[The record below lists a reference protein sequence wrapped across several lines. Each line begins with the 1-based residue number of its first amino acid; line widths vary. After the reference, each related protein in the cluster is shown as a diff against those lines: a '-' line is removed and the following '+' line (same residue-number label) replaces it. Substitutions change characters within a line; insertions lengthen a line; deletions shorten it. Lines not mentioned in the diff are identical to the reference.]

1 MTDYLRENMTPM
13 VRVLLIFLLL
23 FLSTGNASALHDVV
37 IRGGT
42 LYDGLGGG
50 PLIGDIA
57 IDDDLITGIGDLS
70 SERGQVEIDARGL
83 AVAPG
88 FINMLSLAS
97 QTLSMDP
104 RALSDV
110 KQGVTLEIFGEGSS
124 MGPLNPSQHGR
135 LSGNRKKWLT
145 LGEAL
150 EYLERRGS
158 GVNIAS
164 FVGATTLRIHEIGY
178 DAREATPS
186 ELARMQTLAREAMQQ
201 GALGLSSALIYTPG
215 IYATTDELTALASAV
230 GEYGGIY
237 ISHMRSESSGLLE
250 SVDEL
255 LQIAREA
262 DVPAEIYH
270 LKAAGERNWEKLDVL
285 IRKVEAARADGLQI
299 TANMYTYTA
308 ASTGLDAAM
317 PPWVRAGGYS
327 RWRTRLKRSGVRDR
341 VRREMQ
347 SPVTAWENLYLEAGG
362 AENVLLAGFNNSKLK
377 PLTGM
382 TLADVAKQRGTS
394 PEDTAMDLVIE
405 DGSRV
410 RCIYPLMSEE
420 NLQRKIRLPWMSFC
434 SDAGS
439 PAPEGGFLT
448 SNLHP
453 RAYGSFARL
462 LGNYVREEKIIPL
475 QEAIRKLTSLPAKNL
490 KLHHRGELKAGY
502 YADIVIF
509 DPDNIQDHATYEEPH
524 QLATGVVHVFING
537 THVLRDGEH
546 TGELPGRVVR
556 GPGWVGWHEKGE
568 PSSGLHQQQAMKN
581 GKSSSL
587 EMTGRAD

>member
-1 MTDYLRENMTPM
+1 MTDYLNERMTPAM
-13 VRVLLIFLLL
+13 NILLTLVLL
-23 FLSTGNASALHDVV
+23 FLGAGNAFAMHDVL

-42 LYDGLGGG
+42 LYDGSGGK
-50 PLIGDIA
+50 PFIGDIA
-57 IDDDLITGIGDLS
+57 IDNDLIAAIGDLS
-70 SERGQVEIDARGL
+70 DERGRAEVDAQGL

-97 QTLSMDP
+97 KTLAADP

-124 MGPLNPSQHGR
+124 MGPLNPSQHSNR
-135 LSGNRKKWLT
+135 SGSREKQLAWTT

-178 DAREATPS
+178 EAREATPS
-186 ELARMQTLAREAMQQ
+186 ELARMQALAREAMQQ

-215 IYATTDELTALASAV
+215 IYATTDELIALASAV
-230 GEYGGIY
+230 GEYDGIY
-237 ISHMRSESSGLLE
+237 ISHLRSESSGLLE
-250 SVDEL
+250 SLDEL
-255 LQIAREA
+255 LKIAREA
-262 DVPAEIYH
+262 EVPAEVYH
-270 LKAAGERNWEKLDVL
+270 LKAAGERNWEKLDVF
-285 IRKVEAARADGLQI
+285 IRRVEAARADGLQI

-327 RWRTRLKRSGVRDR
+327 RWRTRLQRPGVRDR

-347 SPVTAWENLYLEAGG
+347 SPATNWENLYLEAGG
-362 AENVLLAGFNNSKLK
+362 AENVLLVGFNNSKLK

-382 TLADVAKQRGTS
+382 TLAEVARKRGTS
-394 PEDTAMDLVIE
+394 EEDTAMDLVIE

-439 PAPEGGFLT
+439 PAPEGASLA
-448 SNLHP
+448 SNIHP

-462 LGNYVREEKIIPL
+462 LGHYVREEKLIPL
-475 QEAIRKLTSLPAKNL
+475 QEAIRKLTSLPARNL
-490 KLHHRGELKAGY
+490 KLHQRGALKTGY

-524 QLATGVVHVFING
+524 RLATGVEHVFING
-537 THVLRDGEH
+537 IQVLRDGEH
-546 TGELPGRVVR
+546 TGELPGRIVR
-556 GPGWVGWHEKGE
+556 GPGWVGWHAE
-568 PSSGLHQQQAMKN
+568 
-581 GKSSSL
+581 GKHAGAQPNESAVNVGSQ
-587 EMTGRAD
+587 DH